1 MNIIWRKPDSSLAVT
16 SVSDINDLPAYVEQ
30 LKNMAVI
37 PADWVAIAF
46 NATIPASEPPENWL
60 FDNGVI
66 TVNPNKSV
74 VIPTITMRQAR
85 LGLLANNLLDLVESV
100 ITQPNDRV
108 WWEYSTTVERNNPLV
123 IQVLTALGKSYTEI
137 DTLFIQAALL

>member
-1 MNIIWRKPDSSLAVT
+1 
-16 SVSDINDLPAYVEQ
+16 
-30 LKNMAVI
+30 
-37 PADWVAIAF
+37 
-46 NATIPASEPPENWL
+46 
-60 FDNGVI
+60 
-66 TVNPNKSV
+66 
-74 VIPTITMRQAR
+74 MRQAR

-123 IQVLTALGKSYTEI
+123 IQVLTALGKSSTEI